1 MSSPWWNQTWLR
13 IKTLWK
19 RPQLDRDLEEEVAF
33 HLALRAEK
41 NRLAGITPEESHY
54 AARRQF
60 GNPTSVKERSR
71 EMWTLVSLE
80 GLFQDIRFGARKLWK
95 SPGFT
100 LVAVLTLA
108 LGIGANTAIFSVVN
122 GVLLTP
128 PPYPDPQQLVTTR
141 DNDSLMNITDIQRQM
156 RAFSRIGGITLDQ
169 MDFTSGNEPLRVDA
183 AYVTAGFLD
192 LLGVRPMLGRLLA
205 PEEDVKGG
213 PHVIVISYEFW
224 RDFLGS
230 DPGAVGK
237 TVRLSENDY
246 TVIGVMPAGF
256 APPREHAALYVSLW
270 AAYPEAAMYRGVH
283 FMNVYWRL
291 RPGVTL
297 AQAQEDMFS
306 LDHYLAEHYPDHERK
321 RKTVLVPLQEFVVR
335 DARTALLVLLGAVG
349 FVLLIAC
356 ANFAALLLARNVA
369 RRQELLIRA
378 TLGAS
383 KARLVRQS
391 LVESTLL
398 ALLGGAGGLLLA
410 EAGTP
415 LLFSLKPTALRHFA
429 SIPMDT
435 RVFLFVLGVSLLTG
449 IFFGIAPAFSAAR
462 ADFSESLK
470 EGGRGAAG
478 GPTGSLLRKCL
489 VTAEIALA
497 LVLLVGAGLLIR
509 GFSRLR
515 AVDPGFNAQNVMTMY
530 LQLPSTRYAEI
541 PRQTQFRRQL
551 LERLNALPGVQAA
564 MVSSIP
570 FGNSY
575 LSHKIVVDGQ
585 PPVPVG
591 TEPVVSTLSVMGD
604 YFHVMQ
610 IAVRAGRGLNDADR
624 EGQPLVALVNEE
636 FVKRFFPH
644 ENPIGG
650 RIDWAL
656 STPPRKWMTIVGVV
670 SDTKDDALDQPV
682 EPTVYAP
689 FSQTDES
696 WRRWMTLILRTAS
709 PSPALV
715 DESKKIVWSL
725 DSQIPISEIQPLTE
739 LLGVSL
745 AQRRFNMIM
754 LGIFAGLAL
763 LLSAIGIYGLM
774 SYSVGQ
780 RTHEIGVR
788 VAVGAQR
795 GDVLGLIL
803 GEGAKIALVGIVL
816 GTGAALA
823 LTHLMTSLLF
833 GVKPSDPATFGV
845 VAVLLGAIALLAC
858 YIPARRATRV
868 DPMVALRHE

>member
-1 MSSPWWNQTWLR
+1 MFGEWLNEFRLR
-13 IKTLWK
+13 IRSLWK
-19 RPQLDRDLEEEVAF
+19 RRQLDADLREELAF
-33 HLALRAEK
+33 HLKMREQAHRDSGMDAEEA
-41 NRLAGITPEESHY
+41 RY

-60 GNPTSVKERSR
+60 GNETSLKERTR
-71 EMWTLVSLE
+71 EMWTFVSLE
-80 GLFQDIRFGARKLWK
+80 GLMKDIRFGARKLRK

-122 GVLLTP
+122 GALLTP
-128 PPYPDPQQLVTTR
+128 PPYPDPQRLVTTR

-156 RAFSRIGGITLDQ
+156 RAFSQIGGITLDQ
-169 MDFTSGNEPLRVDA
+169 MDFTSGDEPLRVDA

-192 LLGVRPMLGRLLA
+192 LLGVQPILGRLITS
-205 PEEDVKGG
+205 EEDVKGG
-213 PHVIVISYEFW
+213 PHVIVASYAFW

-230 DPGAVGK
+230 DPDVVGK

-246 TVIGVMPAGF
+246 TVVGVMPAGF
-256 APPREHAALYVSLW
+256 APPREHAAVYVSLW

-291 RPGVTL
+291 KPGVTL

-306 LDHYLAEHYPDHERK
+306 LDRYLAEHYPDHERK
-321 RKTVLVPLQEFVVR
+321 RKTILVPLQEYVVR
-335 DARTALLVLLGAVG
+335 DSRTALLVLFSAVC

-369 RRQELLIRA
+369 RREELLIRA

-383 KARLVRQS
+383 KARLIRQS

-398 ALLGGAGGLLLA
+398 SLLGGAGGLLLA
-410 EAGTP
+410 KAGTP
-415 LLFSLKPTALRHFA
+415 LLFSLKPAALKHFA

-435 RVFLFVLGVSLLTG
+435 RVFLFVLAVSLLTG

-462 ADFSESLK
+462 ANFSESLK
-470 EGGRGAAG
+470 EGGRGATG

-497 LVLLVGAGLLIR
+497 LVLLVGAGLLIK

-515 AVDPGFNAQNVMTMY
+515 AVDPGFNPQNVMTMY
-530 LQLPSTRYAEI
+530 LQLPTTRYAEI
-541 PRQTQFRRQL
+541 SRQTQFRRQL
-551 LERLNALPGVQAA
+551 LERLNGLPGVEAA

-570 FGNSY
+570 FGDSY
-575 LSHKIVVDGQ
+575 LNHKVVVDGR

-610 IAVRAGRGLNDADR
+610 IAVRAGRGLNDTDR
-624 EGQPLVALVNEE
+624 EGQPLVAVVNEE

-644 ENPIGG
+644 EDPLGA

-656 STPPRKWMTIVGVV
+656 STPPRKWMAIVGVV
-670 SDTKDDALDQPV
+670 SDTKDGALDQPA

-689 FSQTDES
+689 FSQSDES
-696 WRRWMTLILRTAS
+696 WRRWMTLTLRTVV
-709 PSPALV
+709 PSPGLV
-715 DESKKIVWSL
+715 EESKKIIWSL
-725 DSQIPISEIQPLTE
+725 DGQIPVSQIQPLSD

-745 AQRRFNMIM
+745 AQHRFNMIM
-754 LGIFAGLAL
+754 LGIFATLAL
-763 LLSAIGIYGLM
+763 LLAAIGIYGLM

-795 GDVLGLIL
+795 RAVLALIL
-803 GEGAKIALVGIVL
+803 GEGTKITFLGIVI
-816 GTGAALA
+816 GTGAALL
-823 LTHLMTSLLF
+823 LTHLITSLLF
-833 GVKPSDPATFGV
+833 GVTPTDPATFAI
-845 VAVLLGAIALLAC
+845 VALLLTAVALLAC